1 MLLLVFP
8 LLSWTSGPVATHC
21 IKVVTLLDEAGILDE
36 MLRMTTLLNTVPP
49 PSRSLLLFAMPTLSK
64 KSWKLSNYGKDSTF
78 LLVILLRL
86 RFRPS
91 PFLPQ
96 VITALLD
103 VVLCANRLNT
113 WPVIIRPILL
123 HRLLLLRHV
132 IPSPI
137 LAIRPAL
144 LAMIAHHAQDAA
156 LVIQAIVM
164 LHASFNGAIVPTM
177 QRPLLITLLQ
187 CQMPARI
194 PYLLI
199 LSK

>member
-1 MLLLVFP
+1 
-8 LLSWTSGPVATHC
+8 
-21 IKVVTLLDEAGILDE
+21 
-36 MLRMTTLLNTVPP
+36 
-49 PSRSLLLFAMPTLSK
+49 MPTPLN

-78 LLVILLRL
+78 LLVILLLL

-91 PFLPQ
+91 LFLPQ

-123 HRLLLLRHV
+123 HRLLLRHV

-144 LAMIAHHAQDAA
+144 LSCSGCRLGHSGHCNAA
-156 LVIQAIVM
+156 C
-164 LHASFNGAIVPTM
+164 
-177 QRPLLITLLQ
+177 LL
-187 CQMPARI
+187 
-194 PYLLI
+194 
-199 LSK
+199 

>member
-1 MLLLVFP
+1 
-8 LLSWTSGPVATHC
+8 
-21 IKVVTLLDEAGILDE
+21 
-36 MLRMTTLLNTVPP
+36 
-49 PSRSLLLFAMPTLSK
+49 MPTPLN

-78 LLVILLRL
+78 LLGILLLL

-113 WPVIIRPILL
+113 WPVIIRPIL
-123 HRLLLLRHV
+123 HRRHV
-132 IPSPI
+132 IPNPV

-187 CQMPARI
+187 CQIPARI